1 MQRHITIYE
10 TLKRIGDAESR
21 ALDVWSVSLTCGAKA
36 LLPSPTFPGCE
47 DGEISAWFSMFSSY
61 GATCITCD
69 HVMAFRCR
77 ALFSFQHYGHSNIS
91 LGMTCKGFLMIAA
104 FEETCVWMNIACV
117 QTRFLAAC
125 REGECLPKLAAFPGG
140 RGG

>member
-36 LLPSPTFPGCE
+36 PLPSPIFPGCK
-47 DGEISAWFSMFSSY
+47 DGGTSAWFSMFSSY

-69 HVMAFRCR
+69 HVRGFRCR
-77 ALFSFQHYGHSNIS
+77 ALVSFQHYGHSNIS
-91 LGMTCKGFLMIAA
+91 LGMTYKGFPLIAD
-104 FEETCVWMNIACV
+104 FEVMCVWANIACG

-125 REGECLPKLAAFPGG
+125 REG
-140 RGG
+140 